1 MAVRS
6 KTIDN
11 KVLNKLRAMSF
22 HVKYSE
28 ISEWTGLSVHTV
40 GNAIRTGI
48 ATHETTEK
56 LTKFLNEYKIPA

>member
-6 KTIDN
+6 KTIDT
-11 KVLNKLRAMSF
+11 KSLNKLRAVSF

-28 ISEWTGLSVHTV
+28 ISEFTGLSVHTI

-48 ATHETTEK
+48 ATNETIEK